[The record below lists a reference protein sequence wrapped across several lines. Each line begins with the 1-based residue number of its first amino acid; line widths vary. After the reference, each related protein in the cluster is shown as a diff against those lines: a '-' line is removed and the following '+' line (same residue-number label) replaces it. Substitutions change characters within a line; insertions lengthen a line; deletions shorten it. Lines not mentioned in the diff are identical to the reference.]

1 MCINVS
7 ICINI
12 AIGNRREVPIKLSP
26 LLQRHTRTSSSE
38 STPLL
43 LLSPSGGG
51 RAWARTPSLLSAVF
65 STLVPSLS
73 WQVDHF
79 SLLKQD
85 VSFPVQQ
92 CVRKNDHFAKTGSGQ
107 TYEKRIFSAFYIYS
121 HRIVSSTDSFISG
134 PPCCRPEAAA
144 FVVRELVLVQ
154 AQPRRVPPPPPPPP
168 PPPLCRRCVSL
179 SEEAAA
185 AAVACRPRPCCCLS
199 LLLPVALI
207 VLSAELVDGRGSET
221 SEQPDTIYI

>member
-1 MCINVS
+1 MYQCALIHQY
-7 ICINI
+7 
-12 AIGNRREVPIKLSP
+12 ALMHQYGNRREVPIKLSP
-26 LLQRHTRTSSSE
+26 LLQRDTRTSSSE

-73 WQVDHF
+73 WQIDHF
-79 SLLKQD
+79 SFLQD

-107 TYEKRIFSAFYIYS
+107 TCGKRIFSAFYIYS
-121 HRIVSSTDSFISG
+121 HRIVSSTDSFIGG

-154 AQPRRVPPPPPPPP
+154 AQPRRVPPS
-168 PPPLCRRCVSL
+168 CS
-179 SEEAAA
+179 SSAA
-185 AAVACRPRPCCCLS
+185 AAVSKVCVAQRRSRGGCGRVPPPPMLLLVAAARFIGGACRRARL
-199 LLLPVALI
+199 
-207 VLSAELVDGRGSET
+207 
-221 SEQPDTIYI
+221 

>member
-1 MCINVS
+1 MYQYAS
-7 ICINI
+7 ILQY
-12 AIGNRREVPIKLSP
+12 GNRREVPIKLSP

-73 WQVDHF
+73 WQIDHF
-79 SLLKQD
+79 SFLKQD

-121 HRIVSSTDSFISG
+121 HRIVSSTDSFIGG

-154 AQPRRVPPPPPPPP
+154 AQPRRVPP
-168 PPPLCRRCVSL
+168 S
-179 SEEAAA
+179 SSSSAA
-185 AAVACRPRPCCCLS
+185 AAVSKVCVAQRRSRGGCGRVPPPPMLLLVAAAAGGADRFIGGACRRARL
-199 LLLPVALI
+199 
-207 VLSAELVDGRGSET
+207 
-221 SEQPDTIYI
+221 

>member
-1 MCINVS
+1 MYQYAS
-7 ICINI
+7 ILQY
-12 AIGNRREVPIKLSP
+12 GNRREVPIKLSP

-134 PPCCRPEAAA
+134 PPYCRPEAAA
-144 FVVRELVLVQ
+144 FVVRQLVLVQ
-154 AQPRRVPPPPPPPP
+154 AQPRRVPP
-168 PPPLCRRCVSL
+168 S
-179 SEEAAA
+179 SSSSAA
-185 AAVACRPRPCCCLS
+185 AAVSKVCVAQRSSRGGCGRVPPPPMLLLVAAARFIGGACRRARL
-199 LLLPVALI
+199 
-207 VLSAELVDGRGSET
+207 
-221 SEQPDTIYI
+221 